1 MQIRSITVNA
11 AGLAAGTDMQGNSP
25 MVNQVSHA
33 AGRTQAGGRNTF
45 GPECKV
51 SISQEGKDLSRQ
63 QSAEK
68 SAQSTA
74 SVKEERMLLR
84 KQEEAQR
91 SKEIREGYREKL
103 NEIDKTIKDLNNS
116 YPESKKR
123 KAEDNE
129 DPYDAK
135 MMDEAM
141 KNRQDLRE
149 AMQDQKD
156 FQAQES
162 QRLEKEAQQL
172 AMQSAKYKQEVDDN
186 NRDLL
191 TLLKTMEEA
200 EKAEEERENGGVKAS
215 GNSVSASASGTQDPA
230 GGILKASAAQFMTSA
245 VNREWNVEQL
255 LAGFKEDGNWFLDTA
270 DSITRNIL
278 QKTDGIR
285 AALDDEAVTDEQ
297 LAEMMKSLQD
307 GLADNYE
314 NVENYRGWGLQVLR
328 LAREDK
334 IQHLADDPLKGMQN
348 IKKSVH
354 QSVVDAALGEARQSG
369 LDKASRELADEVKK
383 LIDERNDVD
392 SIRQDR
398 EEDEEE
404 QEKKEEKKEEQNQM
418 QEESLQLKEQD
429 RGSI

>member
-33 AGRTQAGGRNTF
+33 ASQIQAGGRNSF
-45 GPECKV
+45 GPGCRV

-63 QSAEK
+63 QAAEK
-68 SAQSTA
+68 SAQGTA

-103 NEIDKTIKDLNNS
+103 NEIDKTISDLNAS
-116 YPESKKR
+116 YPLPKKR
-123 KAEDNE
+123 KAEDVK

-141 KNRQDLRE
+141 KNRLDLRE

-162 QRLEKEAQQL
+162 QRLAKEAQQL

-191 TLLKTMEEA
+191 TLLKTVEEA
-200 EKAEEERENGGVKAS
+200 EKAEEERENGGGQEGIS
-215 GNSVSASASGTQDPA
+215 SISTSASGTQDPV
-230 GGILKASAAQFMTSA
+230 GGMLEASAAQFMASA
-245 VNREWNVEQL
+245 VNQEWNVEQL
-255 LAGFKEDGNWFLDTA
+255 LAGFKGDGNWFLDTA

-297 LAEMMKSLQD
+297 LAEMMESLQD

-334 IQHLADDPLKGMQN
+334 IQHLADDPLKGMQDT
-348 IKKSVH
+348 KKSVH
-354 QSVVDAALGEARQSG
+354 QAVVDAALGEARQSG
-369 LDKASRELADEVKK
+369 LDKASQEIADEVKK

-392 SIRQDR
+392 RAPQEK
-398 EEDEEE
+398 EEDEKE
-404 QEKKEEKKEEQNQM
+404 QAKKEEEEEQNQM
-418 QEESLQLKEQD
+418 QEEPLRPEKQD